1 MRTHGNKSA
10 FADAFLRFPY
20 ESLPRAL
27 RYSLVSCAPTV
38 SAPSHPRKW
47 LWGQELELLT
57 PGVYFRMVPCSQYC
71 RNFIFLLFIG
81 NGFGAGVDS
90 RGGDAAF
97 LHRSIFAE
105 HARKTAGDGVDDS
118 ERWYFASASASLFV
132 NCLPLGLNHTIT
144 ARRFMRGFRKPPFGG
159 LRNPL
164 LSAFSTAFTTG
175 KALI

>member
-105 HARKTAGDGVDDS
+105 HARKTAGDGVADS
-118 ERWYFASASASLFV
+118 ERWHFPACVHRLADGEFFHRGERLQDFLCAFV
-132 NCLPLGLNHTIT
+132 D
-144 ARRFMRGFRKPPFGG
+144 
-159 LRNPL
+159 
-164 LSAFSTAFTTG
+164 
-175 KALI
+175 ALVAAADEYDI